1 MHIKTKKEFN
11 MFHLMDKYEDE
22 FKLKRILTS
31 FYNRVSSEVNVKH
44 FFMDLSLE
52 KMLQD
57 VDHYNQFILDKPD
70 RIYTAEPSQ
79 TADSSTQIGSSS
91 FKEICHHLVEVLKEE
106 AIQEEDIPRFVTDVM
121 EIVEESKAESSDRI
135 STVYEAETLNYE
147 HLVEILAKARTKAEL
162 DEENVLTVRVSGVQ
176 VPINIKINKKHQY
189 LLIFGKVECKTHDQ
203 KALDEIINKANIVVI
218 GEKTIFE
225 EGNKISGKSHNLKVV
240 ESFDQINFESG
251 DKFFLDI
258 SNGKNHKY
266 KLSEC
271 SKESGES
278 VLDSLNLALDL
289 AKENKIDAINFGPF
303 NKTSLKL
310 GGNKFSDELH
320 LMAEKLEVKNFF
332 CEFNVVDNF
341 WTARVTS
348 HIPISEVPSH
358 IKKEKIIKPI
368 KLINEAMK
376 LNGVKKPRVA
386 VQALNPHA
394 EFGTEEKDEIIPA
407 IEEAKKLGINAD
419 GPLPCDTSFITAY
432 KNKNHDCIVGMYHD
446 ALQSGLKAFGFDRG
460 VTVQGGLPV
469 PITTPAH
476 GTAFDIAGKN
486 EANLEPTLNSFK
498 IALTM
503 AENKNKA

>member
-1 MHIKTKKEFN
+1 MPQNKINIALLLGDPSGIGPE
-11 MFHLMDKYEDE
+11 LVS
-22 FKLKRILTS
+22 KL
-31 FYNRVSSEVNVKH
+31 
-44 FFMDLSLE
+44 LS
-52 KMLQD
+52 
-57 VDHYNQFILDKPD
+57 
-70 RIYTAEPSQ
+70 
-79 TADSSTQIGSSS
+79 
-91 FKEICHHLVEVLKEE
+91 KEI
-106 AIQEEDIPRFVTDVM
+106 T
-121 EIVEESKAESSDRI
+121 
-135 STVYEAETLNYE
+135 
-147 HLVEILAKARTKAEL
+147 
-162 DEENVLTVRVSGVQ
+162 EN
-176 VPINIKINKKHQY
+176 
-189 LLIFGKVECKTHDQ
+189 
-203 KALDEIINKANIVVI
+203 ANIVVI
-218 GEKTIFE
+218 GEKNILE
-225 EGNKISGKSHNLKVV
+225 AGNKISGNSQNLKYVN
-240 ESFDQINFESG
+240 SFDQINFQEG
-251 DKFFLDI
+251 NKFFLDI
-258 SNGKNHKY
+258 ANGKNHNY

-278 VLDSLNLALDL
+278 VLSALNLALEL
-289 AKENKIDAINFGPF
+289 AKQNKIHAINFGPF

-310 GGNKFSDELH
+310 GGNKYSDELH

-332 CEFNVVDNF
+332 CEFNVIDNF

-348 HIPISEVPSH
+348 HIPIKEVPDH
-358 IKKEKIIKPI
+358 VKKEKIIKPI

-376 LNGVKKPRVA
+376 LNGIKVPRVA

>member
-1 MHIKTKKEFN
+1 MPQNK
-11 MFHLMDKYEDE
+11 
-22 FKLKRILTS
+22 
-31 FYNRVSSEVNVKH
+31 
-44 FFMDLSLE
+44 
-52 KMLQD
+52 
-57 VDHYNQFILDKPD
+57 
-70 RIYTAEPSQ
+70 
-79 TADSSTQIGSSS
+79 
-91 FKEICHHLVEVLKEE
+91 
-106 AIQEEDIPRFVTDVM
+106 
-121 EIVEESKAESSDRI
+121 
-135 STVYEAETLNYE
+135 
-147 HLVEILAKARTKAEL
+147 
-162 DEENVLTVRVSGVQ
+162 
-176 VPINIKINKKHQY
+176 INIA
-189 LLIFGKVECKTHDQ
+189 LLLGDPSGIGPELVTRLLSE
-203 KALDEIINKANIVVI
+203 EITNKANVIVI
-218 GEKTIFE
+218 GEKNILE
-225 EGNKISGKSHNLKVV
+225 NGNKISGKTQNLKFVDN
-240 ESFDQINFESG
+240 FDQINFEEG
-251 DKFFLDI
+251 NKFFLDI
-258 SNGKNHKY
+258 SNGKNHNY

-278 VLDSLNLALDL
+278 VLSALNLALEL
-289 AKENKIDAINFGPF
+289 AKENKIHAINFGPF

-310 GGNKFSDELH
+310 GGNKYSDELH
-320 LMAEKLEVKNFF
+320 LMAEKLDVKNFF
-332 CEFNVVDNF
+332 CEFNVIDNF

-348 HIPISEVPSH
+348 HIPIKEVPDH
-358 IKKEKIIKPI
+358 VKKEKIIKPI

-376 LNGVKKPRVA
+376 LNGIENPRVA

-503 AENKNKA
+503 AEHKINNDKN

>member
-1 MHIKTKKEFN
+1 MPQNK
-11 MFHLMDKYEDE
+11 
-22 FKLKRILTS
+22 
-31 FYNRVSSEVNVKH
+31 
-44 FFMDLSLE
+44 
-52 KMLQD
+52 
-57 VDHYNQFILDKPD
+57 
-70 RIYTAEPSQ
+70 
-79 TADSSTQIGSSS
+79 
-91 FKEICHHLVEVLKEE
+91 
-106 AIQEEDIPRFVTDVM
+106 
-121 EIVEESKAESSDRI
+121 
-135 STVYEAETLNYE
+135 
-147 HLVEILAKARTKAEL
+147 
-162 DEENVLTVRVSGVQ
+162 
-176 VPINIKINKKHQY
+176 INIA
-189 LLIFGKVECKTHDQ
+189 LLLGDPSGIGPELISK
-203 KALDEIINKANIVVI
+203 LLNNEITNNANIVVI
-218 GEKTIFE
+218 GEKNILE
-225 EGNKISGKSHNLKVV
+225 GGNKISGSSQNLKYVDN
-240 ESFDQINFESG
+240 FDQINFEEG
-251 DKFFLDI
+251 NKFFLDI
-258 SNGKNHKY
+258 SDGKNHSY

-278 VLDSLNLALDL
+278 VLSALNLALEL
-289 AKENKIDAINFGPF
+289 AKENKIHAINFGPF

-310 GGNKFSDELH
+310 GGNKYSDELH

-332 CEFNVVDNF
+332 CEFNVIDNF

-348 HIPISEVPSH
+348 HIPIKEVPDH
-358 IKKEKIIKPI
+358 VKKEKIMKPI

-376 LNGVKKPRVA
+376 LNGIESPRVA

-486 EANLEPTLNSFK
+486 KANLEPTLNSFK

-503 AENKNKA
+503 AENKNKQ